1 MLKLTDNKL
10 RWLVY
15 TVIFGMAPILIRL
28 VVSLFVIA
36 EDESNGINYFA
47 ASDFIAF
54 GIVLQ
59 VSIFNEI
66 KYHDLTDIEWKHRMM
81 GISALFML
89 VYSSLYVL
97 LLLSEIFSRINT
109 NALLYVSM
117 TFSLTSLLLCYAFYD
132 RMTAASRMDLSEGR
146 LQP

>member
-1 MLKLTDNKL
+1 MLNLTDNKL

-15 TVIFGMAPILIRL
+15 TVIFGMAPILIRV
-28 VVSLFVIA
+28 VVSAFIVTGDNSENIHPL
-36 EDESNGINYFA
+36 A

-66 KYHDLTDIEWKHRMM
+66 KYHDLTDVEWKHRMM
-81 GISALFML
+81 GVSALFML

-97 LLLSEIFSRINT
+97 LLLSEIFPRINT
-109 NALLYVSM
+109 DALLYVSM
-117 TFSLTSLLLCYAFYD
+117 GFSVVSLILCWAFYD
-132 RMTAASRMDLSEGR
+132 RMSAASRINLNLKR
-146 LQP
+146 A

>member
-1 MLKLTDNKL
+1 MFNLTDNKL

-15 TVIFGMAPILIRL
+15 TVIFGMAPVLIRL
-28 VVSLFVIA
+28 VVSAFVVSRDGS
-36 EDESNGINYFA
+36 EDIDKVS

-66 KYHDLTDIEWKHRMM
+66 RYHDLSDIEWKHRMM
-81 GISALFML
+81 GVSALFML

-97 LLLSEIFSRINT
+97 LLLSEVFSRINID
-109 NALLYVSM
+109 ALLYVSIG
-117 TFSLTSLLLCYAFYD
+117 FSAVSLLLCWAFYD
-132 RMTAASRMDLSEGR
+132 RMTAASRLDLTLDGCR
-146 LQP
+146 P